1 MDLQDSISLKIL
13 ISKKTFNN
21 EKLKNIQRVRE

>member
-1 MDLQDSISLKIL
+1 MDLLGSISLKIL